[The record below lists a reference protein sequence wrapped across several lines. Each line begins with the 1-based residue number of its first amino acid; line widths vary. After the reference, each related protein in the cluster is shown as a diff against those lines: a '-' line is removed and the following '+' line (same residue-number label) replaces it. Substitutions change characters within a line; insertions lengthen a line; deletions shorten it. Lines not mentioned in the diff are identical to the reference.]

1 MDYQCLPLHDFLNTC
16 IVELSKPRPP
26 RTAGNIWG
34 PLGNISAIW
43 ELVIDTDSNNKI
55 THMGLTV
62 STSGGLKPDTIFSV
76 VGKVYNGKVDVFKI
90 IGNSFRN
97 CNVPIPSIETA
108 MKDILMKDVLTKD
121 A

>member
-1 MDYQCLPLHDFLNTC
+1 MDYQCLPLHDFLNEC
-16 IVELSKPRPP
+16 VAQLSKTRPP
-26 RTAGNIWG
+26 RTGGTIWG
-34 PLGNISAIW
+34 PLGNSVALW

-55 THMGLTV
+55 THMGLTI

-76 VGKVYNGKVDVFKI
+76 IGKCSNGKVDVFKI

-108 MKDILMKDVLTKD
+108 MKDVLMKD